1 MEKNTFYIT
10 TPIYYPSNK
19 FTLGNCY
26 TTIICDGIARWNR
39 MLGKDVFYMTGTDE
53 HGQKIEQKARDA
65 GKTEMEYLNEMI
77 ADAKAL
83 WSLLDISYDKFIRTT
98 DDYHEKGVQKIF
110 NKLYEKGDIYKG
122 KYKGMYCT
130 PCESFWTNE
139 QLVDGK
145 CPDCGRE
152 VHEMEEEAYFF
163 KLSKYQDKVQKLLE
177 ETDFLEPRSR
187 VNEMVNNF
195 IKPGLQDLCVSRT
208 SVKWG
213 VPVEFDPKHTIYVW
227 IDALPNY
234 LTGIGGFAGDE
245 EKFNKYWPCDIH
257 VVGKEIVRF
266 HAIIWPAILMALD
279 LPLPKKVYG
288 HGWLLFGGD
297 KLSKSKSS
305 GLKDVNDPRI
315 LIERYG
321 LDSVRL
327 FIQKEIN
334 FGQDGNYTQELFLN
348 TCNNALANQY
358 GNLVSRTLGMIGKY
372 LGGVIGSAKTPTEA
386 DAEFKKYVLERRNEA
401 FENMSKYNIS
411 GALNAVFDIFDRGNK
426 FIDENEPWTLSKAG
440 NTARLNDLLCVL
452 SEAIVI
458 GSTLLMPFLT
468 DKPKTVFERFG
479 QTVPTLLDDYANFG
493 FIKDNT
499 TTTKGDN
506 LYPRLDI
513 NKEMEELYAI
523 SENSALSA
531 QK

>member
-1 MEKNTFYIT
+1 MKNTFYIT

-39 MLGKDVFYMTGTDE
+39 MMGKEVFYMTGTDE
-53 HGQKIEQKARDA
+53 HGQKIATKALSS
-65 GKTEMEYLNEMI
+65 GKSEMEYLNEI
-77 ADAKAL
+77 ISDSKSL

-98 DDYHEKGVQKIF
+98 DSYHEKAVQKIF
-110 NKLYEKGDIYKG
+110 RKLYDKGEIYKSV
-122 KYKGMYCT
+122 YKGMYCT

-163 KLSKYQDKVQKLLE
+163 KLSKYQDKIKDLLE
-177 ETDFLEPRSR
+177 NTDFLEPRSR
-187 VNEMVNNF
+187 VNEMINNF

-213 VPVEFDPKHTIYVW
+213 IPVDFDPKHTIYVW

-234 LTGIGGFAGDE
+234 ITGLGAFSEDE
-245 EKFNKYWPCDIH
+245 SMFNKFWPADIH

-305 GLKDVNDPRI
+305 GLKDINDPRI

-372 LGGVIGSAKTPTEA
+372 LGGKIGKAKNLTDKDVEFEQFVINK
-386 DAEFKKYVLERRNEA
+386 RNKVIEEMA
-401 FENMSKYNIS
+401 KYNVS
-411 GALNAVFDIFDRGNK
+411 GALNAVFDIFDKGNK
-426 FIDENEPWTLSKAG
+426 YIDENEPWMLFKEG
-440 NTARLNDLLCVL
+440 NTTRLNDLLCVL
-452 SEAIVI
+452 SEAIII
-458 GSTLLMPFLT
+458 GTTLLMPFLT

-479 QTVPTLLDDYANFG
+479 QKIPNLIEEYNSFG
-493 FIKDNT
+493 FIKNDTVTN
-499 TTTKGDN
+499 KGDN

-523 SENSALSA
+523 SESMA
-531 QK
+531 